1 MGACLTAYVCIA
13 EAKGKESVIPVVLA
27 REQTGKKAR
36 LQAVADKAKA
46 TSGTS
51 EGGGKEPVGNELLL
65 DQMKPDAWLYVLA
78 AVASILSSFFMTS
91 QAKVFGSFFD
101 IVGRKDSLRLLLDPV
116 QRLVMYFAAQ
126 ALLSFASSVAL
137 ALAANRLATRLR
149 SQFFA
154 TAMTLDIE
162 FFDVNKTG
170 AITHQLTEDIGAL
183 QSTIRSSFTR
193 GIEGITSLVTGS
205 VYLYLA
211 SPKLALCMFSILP
224 VMSLAANGFGILLR
238 RLSED
243 VRNATAKATG
253 KEWSRSTKPNR
264 PRWTILCGMC

>member
-1 MGACLTAYVCIA
+1 MSVCPTLV
-13 EAKGKESVIPVVLA
+13 ESKAKKIPVVLN
-27 REQTGKKAR
+27 REKTGQEGEKLR
-36 LQAVADKAKA
+36 LHTEPKQENVHI
-46 TSGTS
+46 
-51 EGGGKEPVGNELLL
+51 GKTLLAE
-65 DQMKPDAWLYVLA
+65 QMKPDAWLYLVA

-101 IVGRKDSLRLLLDPV
+101 IVGKPDAFQLLKGPI
-116 QRLVMYFAAQ
+116 QKLVMYFAAQ
-126 ALLSFASSVAL
+126 AMLSFASSVAL

-154 TAMTLDIE
+154 KVMTLDIE

-183 QSTIRSSFTR
+183 QSAIRSSFTR
-193 GIEGITSLVTGS
+193 GVEGVTSLVTGS
-205 VYLYLA
+205 VYLYLE
-211 SPKLALCMFSILP
+211 SPKIALCMFSILP
-224 VMSLAANGFGILLR
+224 VMSLAANGFGVLLR

-253 KEWSRSTKPNR
+253 KANVKDDEPCSMGVKEDLSR
-264 PRWTILCGMC
+264 